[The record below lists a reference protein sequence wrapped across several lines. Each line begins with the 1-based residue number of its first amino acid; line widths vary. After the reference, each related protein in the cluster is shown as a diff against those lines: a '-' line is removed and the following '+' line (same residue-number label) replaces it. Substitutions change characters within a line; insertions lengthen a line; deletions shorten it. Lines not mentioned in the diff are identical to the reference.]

1 MQTPTDLDVLRRRV
15 QHAIDGQIAGAT
27 QSLAAIGDET
37 APLVSAV
44 SGLLTGGK
52 GLRAGFLY
60 WGYRAAG
67 GADSDALVRLAAS
80 MEFFQGAAL
89 LHDDV
94 MDRSDTRRG
103 MPSAH
108 RAVAALHQ
116 QRGWAGDPDRFGE
129 GTAILAGDLCLTWCD
144 EMYATCGLPGEELA
158 RGRQLFDTMRT
169 QLMGGQFLDLL
180 ESARGWDGLDLEAR
194 VASARQVIRFKS
206 AKYTIEHPLLIGALV
221 GGAPDG
227 ALAPLSDYG
236 LALGEAFQLRDDLL
250 GVFGDPE
257 ATGKPAGDDLREGK
271 RTVLVAHALD
281 AASDSQREIV
291 ESLLGRDDLELEG
304 VEAIRRVLVD
314 TGAVDQ
320 LEDLITALAEDACR
334 AVDRARETGSYAA
347 PAVDVLEAHVAV
359 STARR
364 PLAQIPTARRS
375 RRPIPALAPGPRH
388 TAYAIGSRPG
398 HPEGAAPR
406 SQKASSCARRRISV
420 L

>member
-1 MQTPTDLDVLRRRV
+1 MEDLVQTPTDLDVLRRRV
-15 QHAIDGQIAGAT
+15 QQAIDGQIAGAT

-37 APLVSAV
+37 APLVTAV
-44 SGLLTGGK
+44 EGLLSGGK

-67 GADSDALVRLAAS
+67 GGDSDALVRLAAS

-108 RAVAALHQ
+108 RAVADLHQ
-116 QRGWAGDPDRFGE
+116 ERGWAGDADRFGE

-144 EMYATCGLPGEELA
+144 QLYATCGLPGDELA
-158 RGRQLFDTMRT
+158 RGRGLFDLMRT

-194 VASARQVIRFKS
+194 VASARKVIRFKS

-221 GGAPDG
+221 GGAPEG
-227 ALAPLSDYG
+227 SLSALSDYG

-271 RTVLVAHALD
+271 RTVLVAYALD
-281 AASDSQREIV
+281 AASPTDRTTV
-291 ESLLGRDDLELEG
+291 ESLLGRDDLALPG
-304 VEAIRRVLVD
+304 VEAIRAVLVD
-314 TGAVDQ
+314 TGAVDRV
-320 LEDLITALAEDACR
+320 EGLITALADDAHT
-334 AVDRARETGSYAA
+334 AVERARETG
-347 PAVDVLEAHVAV
+347 
-359 STARR
+359 
-364 PLAQIPTARRS
+364 
-375 RRPIPALAPGPRH
+375 
-388 TAYAIGSRPG
+388 
-398 HPEGAAPR
+398 
-406 SQKASSCARRRISV
+406 
-420 L
+420 

>member
-1 MQTPTDLDVLRRRV
+1 MEDAVQTPTELDVLRRRV
-15 QHAIDGQIAGAT
+15 QQAIDAQIAGAT
-27 QSLAAIGDET
+27 ESLAVIGDET
-37 APLVSAV
+37 APLVAAV

-52 GLRAGFLY
+52 GLRARFLY

-67 GADSDALVRLAAS
+67 GADSDAVVRLAAS

-108 RAVAALHQ
+108 RAVATLHRE
-116 QRGWAGDPDRFGE
+116 RGWAGDPDRFGE

-144 EMYATCGLPGEELA
+144 ELYSTCGLPAAELA

-180 ESARGWDGLDLEAR
+180 ESARGWEGLDLDAR
-194 VASARQVIRFKS
+194 VASARKVIRFKS

-221 GGAPDG
+221 GGAPDRS
-227 ALAPLSDYG
+227 LAPLSDYG

-281 AASDSQREIV
+281 AASDVDRATV
-291 ESLLGRDDLELEG
+291 EGLLGRDDLDLSG
-304 VEAIRRVLVD
+304 VEQIRQVLVR
-314 TGAVDQ
+314 TGAVDRV
-320 LEDLITALAEDACR
+320 ERLITALADDSRKAVEQARGTGAFDAD
-334 AVDRARETGSYAA
+334 AL
-347 PAVDVLEAHVAV
+347 DVLEELVDV
-359 STARR
+359 STARH
-364 PLAQIPTARRS
+364 A
-375 RRPIPALAPGPRH
+375 
-388 TAYAIGSRPG
+388 
-398 HPEGAAPR
+398 
-406 SQKASSCARRRISV
+406 
-420 L
+420 

>member
-1 MQTPTDLDVLRRRV
+1 MEDPVQTPTDLDVLRRRV

-108 RAVAALHQ
+108 RAVASLHQ

-281 AASDSQREIV
+281 AASDSEREVV
-291 ESLLGRDDLELEG
+291 EGLLGRDDLELEG
-304 VEAIRRVLVD
+304 VEAIRQVLVD
-314 TGAVDQ
+314 TGAVDRV
-320 LEDLITALAEDACR
+320 EDLITALADDACR
-334 AVDRARETGSYAA
+334 ALDRARDTGSYDA
-347 PAVDVLEAHVAV
+347 PALDVLEALVAV

-364 PLAQIPTARRS
+364 S
-375 RRPIPALAPGPRH
+375 
-388 TAYAIGSRPG
+388 
-398 HPEGAAPR
+398 
-406 SQKASSCARRRISV
+406 
-420 L
+420 

>member
-1 MQTPTDLDVLRRRV
+1 MEDLVQTPTDLDVLRRRV
-15 QHAIDGQIAGAT
+15 QQAIDEQIAGAT
-27 QSLAAIGDET
+27 QSLAAIGAET
-37 APLVSAV
+37 EPLLSAV
-44 SGLLTGGK
+44 SGLLSGGK

-67 GADSDALVRLAAS
+67 GGDSDALVRLAAS

-108 RAVAALHQ
+108 RAVAALHHA
-116 QRGWAGDPDRFGE
+116 RDWAGDADRFGE

-144 EMYATCGLPGEELA
+144 ELYATCGLPGDELA
-158 RGRQLFDTMRT
+158 RGRRLFDLMRT

-194 VASARQVIRFKS
+194 VASARKVIRFKS

-221 GGAPDG
+221 GGAPKES
-227 ALAPLSDYG
+227 LAPLSDYG

-271 RTVLVAHALD
+271 RTVLVAYALD
-281 AASDSQREIV
+281 AASPTDRATV
-291 ESLLGRDDLELEG
+291 EALLGRDDLEFAG
-304 VEAIRRVLVD
+304 VEAIRQVLVG
-314 TGAVDQ
+314 TGAVDRV
-320 LEDLITALAEDACR
+320 EGLITALADDAR
-334 AVDRARETGSYAA
+334 KAVEQARETGHYDSSAL
-347 PAVDVLEAHVAV
+347 DVLEALVAV
-359 STARR
+359 STARH
-364 PLAQIPTARRS
+364 S
-375 RRPIPALAPGPRH
+375 
-388 TAYAIGSRPG
+388 
-398 HPEGAAPR
+398 
-406 SQKASSCARRRISV
+406 
-420 L
+420 

>member
-15 QHAIDGQIAGAT
+15 QQAIDGQIAGAT
-27 QSLAAIGDET
+27 QSLTVIGDET

-44 SGLLTGGK
+44 SGLLSGGK

-108 RAVAALHQ
+108 RAVATLHQ
-116 QRGWAGDPDRFGE
+116 ARGWAGDADRFGE

-144 EMYATCGLPGEELA
+144 ELYATCGLPTEELA
-158 RGRQLFDTMRT
+158 RGRRLFDTMRT

-180 ESARGWDGLDLEAR
+180 ESARGWDGLDLDAR
-194 VASARQVIRFKS
+194 VASARKVIRFKS

-221 GGAPDG
+221 GGAPDD
-227 ALAPLSDYG
+227 ALPPLSDYG

-271 RTVLVAHALD
+271 RTVLVAHALA
-281 AASDSQREIV
+281 AASDADRETV
-291 ESLLGRDDLELEG
+291 EGLLGRDDLDLAG
-304 VEAIRRVLVD
+304 VEEIRGVLVD
-314 TGAVDQ
+314 TGAVERVEG
-320 LEDLITALAEDACR
+320 LISDLADDAR
-334 AVDRARETGSYAA
+334 KAVGRARESGAYDASAL
-347 PAVDVLEAHVAV
+347 DVLEALVAV
-359 STARR
+359 STARH
-364 PLAQIPTARRS
+364 A
-375 RRPIPALAPGPRH
+375 
-388 TAYAIGSRPG
+388 
-398 HPEGAAPR
+398 
-406 SQKASSCARRRISV
+406 
-420 L
+420 